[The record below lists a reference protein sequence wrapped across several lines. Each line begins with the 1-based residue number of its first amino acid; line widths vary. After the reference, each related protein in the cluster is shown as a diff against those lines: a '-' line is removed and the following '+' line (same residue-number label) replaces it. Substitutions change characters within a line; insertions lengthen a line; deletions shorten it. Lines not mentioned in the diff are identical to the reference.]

1 MTDLN
6 RRNKR
11 GVILLQDFI
20 IGILLFSLII
30 FGFSLFMGELGANYN
45 RPFDS
50 DYNSTFNK
58 ISDTVAFANTLEGKV
73 DGANLSSSEGT
84 TTKAFTGSL
93 NAVKSMTTGFTMLND
108 VITDLGT
115 ELGLDPIFVT
125 VFISIFGVLLLFL
138 IIAFVRGSLAITA

>member
-1 MTDLN
+1 MV
-6 RRNKR
+6 NKK
-11 GVILLQDFI
+11 GAILLQDFI

-50 DYNSTFNK
+50 QYNDTFNK
-58 ISDTVAFANTLEGKV
+58 INATVAFSNTLQSKV
-73 DGANLSSSEGT
+73 DGENLSSSEST

-93 NAVKSMTTGFTMLND
+93 NAVKSMTTGFTMLD
-108 VITDLGT
+108 DLIGDLQT
-115 ELGLDPIFVT
+115 ELGLDETFTT
-125 VFISIFGVLLLFL
+125 VFIAIFGIILIFL